1 MFLMSNTYNLIK
13 ENVADLYFYNSSK
26 TLYLCLCRVKVNTNQ
41 FILCLLCALFDFY
54 YVHR

>member
-13 ENVADLYFYNSSK
+13 ENVAVLYFYNSSK

-41 FILCLLCALFDFY
+41 FILCALFDFY